1 MKNTIKSLSNKEIT
15 IIRNGILE
23 NAFIE
28 YERGKPTLYLLL
40 SGETRKTY
48 TALDL
53 YDCFGLMR
61 ADLKEINFLCKGS
74 KINVHT
80 SGMFSHVS
88 NGLVT
93 YEMTMGIAD
102 GDLVHIFSYDEN
114 NLTNDIQEQHDFC
127 QRWAESV

>member
-1 MKNTIKSLSNKEIT
+1 MKNSTKPISRKSIYLIK
-15 IIRNGILE
+15 NGTCE
-23 NAFIE
+23 SATIE
-28 YERGKPTLYLLL
+28 YEGSKPTLHLLM
-40 SGETRKTY
+40 SDKTRRTY

-61 ADLKEINFLCKGS
+61 ADLKDIKFLCKGS

-80 SGMFSHVS
+80 SGMSSHMS
-88 NGLVT
+88 NGLVA
-93 YEMTMGIAD
+93 YEMTMGVPD
-102 GDLVHIFSYDEN
+102 GELVHIFSYDEN

>member
-1 MKNTIKSLSNKEIT
+1 MKSREIT
-15 IIRNGILE
+15 IIKNGIRE
-23 NAFIE
+23 TAIIE
-28 YERGKPTLYLLL
+28 YEGGKPTLYLLL
-40 SGETRKTY
+40 GGETRKTY

-61 ADLKEINFLCKGS
+61 ADLKDIKFLCKGA

-80 SGMFSHVS
+80 SGMSSHMS
-88 NGLVT
+88 NGLVA
-93 YEMTMGIAD
+93 YEMTMGIPE
-102 GDLVHIFSYDEN
+102 GELVHIFSYDES

>member
-1 MKNTIKSLSNKEIT
+1 MKSRKIT
-15 IIRNGILE
+15 IIKNGIPESAL
-23 NAFIE
+23 IE
-28 YERGKPTLYLLL
+28 YKGDKPTLSLVQRD
-40 SGETRKTY
+40 GARKTY

-61 ADLKEINFLCKGS
+61 ADLRDIKFLCKGA

-80 SGMFSHVS
+80 SGMSSHMS
-88 NGLVT
+88 NGLVA
-93 YEMTMGIAD
+93 YEMTMGIPE
-102 GDLVHIFSYDEN
+102 GELVHIFSYDES